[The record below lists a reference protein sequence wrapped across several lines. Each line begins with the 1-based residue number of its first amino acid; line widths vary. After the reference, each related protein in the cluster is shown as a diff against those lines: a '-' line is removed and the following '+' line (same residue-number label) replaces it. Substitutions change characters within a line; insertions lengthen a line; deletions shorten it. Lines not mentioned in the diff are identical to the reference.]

1 MQPRELERLAARCVP
16 GVGPVDIRQLS
27 LGLVNGTYRVERGGV
42 AYALRLAAADGGGD
56 LGLDCAWEARVLQS
70 AAAAGL
76 APAVEYCDTRRGIL
90 LSRWIDGRCWSAAE
104 VRTGPN
110 LGAIAALLR
119 RVHALP
125 LPDLT
130 RRMSPR
136 GWIDYY
142 HSALARSAARRS
154 ADDEALR
161 AAAGARLDR
170 LATLPA
176 EPAVVC
182 HSDLHTG
189 NVLDAAGSPHS
200 PSLILLDWE
209 YAHASDPWWDLAGWS
224 ANNDLEDEHRHELLS
239 QYTGRAAT
247 AGDGARLE
255 ALSWLYDYTCLLW
268 SELYLRP
275 PADEARPPADDARGE
290 RQIDGVEARARL
302 LEARLKAA
310 PE

>member
-1 MQPRELERLAARCVP
+1 MQPLELERLAARCVP
-16 GVGPVDIRQLS
+16 GVGPVEIRQLNQ
-27 LGLVNGTYRVERGGV
+27 GLVNGTYRVERGGV
-42 AYALRLAAADGGGD
+42 AYALRVAAAQAGGD
-56 LGLDCAWEARVLQS
+56 SGLDRAWEARVLQS

-76 APAVEYCDTRRGIL
+76 APAVEYCDTQRGIL

-125 LPDLT
+125 LPDLP
-130 RRMSPR
+130 RRMSLR

-142 HSALARSAARRS
+142 HSALARSAVGRT

-170 LATLPA
+170 LGTLPA
-176 EPAVVC
+176 ERAVVC
-182 HSDLHTG
+182 HSDLHIG
-189 NVLDAAGSPHS
+189 NVLDCGQA
-200 PSLILLDWE
+200 LILLDWE

-224 ANNDLEDEHRHELLS
+224 ANNDLEDKHRLELLS
-239 QYTGRAAT
+239 HYTGRAPTPA
-247 AGDGARLE
+247 DSARLD
-255 ALSWLYDYTCLLW
+255 ALCWLYDYTCVLW

-275 PADEARPPADDARGE
+275 PAGDARAPHDAARGE
-290 RQIDGVEARARL
+290 GQIDGVEARARL
-302 LEARLKAA
+302 LEARLR
-310 PE
+310 